1 MATLIHTQRRLGL
14 HRTLL
19 GLLVVLLV
27 SLPLPG
33 ATTSQRIVHASTT
46 TEALIITVTEGG
58 IQHLTGATLLA
69 AGLDPTADP
78 TRLWLHHAGRAI
90 PLEIDDGGDQR
101 LDPTDTI
108 RFYAPPPGDRW
119 NLTAHYWLTVETIA
133 GPRLASRNV
142 AEGTAPS
149 RTEARETGRIY
160 TPQRYDS
167 RRAGP
172 DHDHWFSG
180 DLRAEP
186 GRPDTIELPLD
197 ATLPPATGPLSLT
210 VTGQSYTTGALN
222 LHIAL
227 ANQSTVITWTGIGV
241 WEHQLM
247 VGEVGTNYQIVLR
260 ENAPPPAWVRGWG
273 SGEWASPAKNA
284 IPASFPGVGEG
295 LGDEYRPD
303 GAARKRPS
311 PLVGVGD
318 EYRPDGAVRKRP
330 SPLVGVGG
338 QEWAPDCGGFALE
351 LPGLGIVCEPGTEQL
366 HNHVGE
372 PAQFDDMLQV
382 SLSAAEQPVGT
393 LLDTI
398 SWERPARLELAEQ
411 GVLFEGIG
419 GQWRYH
425 LTGLPPN
432 WNLYDLSEPA
442 APVRLHPAVT
452 SFVDGPEA
460 RRYLITGP
468 GTLHQPTVTAWHATT
483 INAPQSLDALYLAP
497 DAWHATLEPLLAHR
511 QAQGYRVAVASSE
524 AIYDAWS
531 YGAVDPEA
539 IRRFLRHLTTTW
551 PDPPSMIILVGDG
564 SVDPHDWTKR
574 GSLNR
579 NIIPP
584 YLTYVDPWLGEA
596 ACDTCYGRLATDDPR
611 DQQTPTLAIGRL
623 PVKSEAELQAL
634 VGKLIAYDTAP
645 VGDDW
650 RQTVALIADD
660 ADTAGDFAAESEAIA
675 DALPAQMQVRR
686 VYYDPSGTN
695 GYASAVEARQQTLA
709 AFNDGASLLV
719 YTGHSHAWQWAITD
733 PSAEYSWLLG
743 LYDPDQLTNH
753 DRLPVVLAMTCLSS
767 AFATPA
773 MSGTTV
779 DERLV
784 LARGGAI
791 AVWGPAGFGVS
802 YGHNQLHQGF
812 FEALWA
818 SPANRATLGTLTL
831 ASLRNLATNSSLNTG
846 PLFTYLL
853 LGDPLTP
860 LRLEEHGEPP
870 HNRLFLPIVKR

>member
-1 MATLIHTQRRLGL
+1 MAALINKQRHFSL

-19 GLLVVLLV
+19 ALLVVLLV
-27 SLPLPG
+27 SLNRLG
-33 ATTSQRIVHASTT
+33 ATSIQTIVHASTA
-46 TEALIITVTEGG
+46 TEALVITVTKGG

-69 AGLDPTADP
+69 AGLDPAVDP
-78 TRLWLHHAGRAI
+78 NRLWLHYAGHII
-90 PLEIDDGGDQR
+90 PLEVDDGGDQR
-101 LDPTDTI
+101 LDPTDSL

-119 NLTAHYWLTVETIA
+119 NLTAHYWLTVEATA
-133 GPRLASRNV
+133 GPRFTSRNV

-149 RTEARETGRIY
+149 RTDARETGRIY

-172 DHDHWFSG
+172 DNDHWFSG

-186 GRPDTIELPLD
+186 GRPDTIVLPLG
-197 ATLPPATGPLSLT
+197 AALPPATGPLSLT
-210 VTGQSYTTGALN
+210 VTGQSYTTGALH
-222 LHIAL
+222 LYVAL
-227 ANQSTVITWTGIGV
+227 ANQSAVITWTGIGL

-247 VGEVGTNYQIVLR
+247 VGEVGTNHQIVL
-260 ENAPPPAWVRGWG
+260 V
-273 SGEWASPAKNA
+273 SPAKNA
-284 IPASFPGVGEG
+284 PVLRANSPPLSWGRGRGWGASV
-295 LGDEYRPD
+295 
-303 GAARKRPS
+303 
-311 PLVGVGD
+311 
-318 EYRPDGAVRKRP
+318 
-330 SPLVGVGG
+330 
-338 QEWAPDCGGFALE
+338 APDCGGFALE
-351 LPGLGIVCEPGTEQL
+351 LPGLGIVCEPGTESQTHQFNDL
-366 HNHVGE
+366 
-372 PAQFDDMLQV
+372 AQSDEMLQV
-382 SLSAAEQPVGT
+382 SLSATEQPVGT

-398 SWERPARLELAEQ
+398 TWERAARLELAEQ
-411 GVLFEGIG
+411 GVLFEGIAG
-419 GQWRYH
+419 NWRYQ

-432 WNLYDLSEPA
+432 WNLYDLSEPD
-442 APVRLHPAVT
+442 APVRLHPAAT

-460 RRYLITGP
+460 RAYLVTGP
-468 GTLHQPTVTAWHATT
+468 GTLHEPTVTAWHTTT
-483 INAPQSLDALYLAP
+483 INEPQSLDALYLAP
-497 DAWHATLEPLLAHR
+497 EAWHATLEPLLAHR
-511 QAQGYRVAVASSE
+511 QAQGYRAAVASLE

-539 IRRFLRHLTTTW
+539 IRRFLRHVTTTW
-551 PDPPSMIILVGDG
+551 PDPPATIILVGDG

-584 YLTYVDPWLGEA
+584 YLAYVDPWLGEA

-645 VGDDW
+645 VGDGW

-660 ADTAGDFAAESEAIA
+660 TDTAGDFAAESEAIA
-675 DALPAQMQVRR
+675 EALPEQLQVRR

-695 GYASAVEARQQTLA
+695 GYASAVEARQHTLA
-709 AFNDGASLLV
+709 AFNNGASLLV

-753 DRLPVVLAMTCLSS
+753 DHLPVVLAMTCLSS

-773 MSGTTV
+773 MSGTSV

-818 SPANRATLGTLTL
+818 TPANQANLGTLTL
-831 ASLRNLATNSSLNTG
+831 ASLGNLASSSDLNSG

-853 LGDPLTP
+853 LGDPLTQV
-860 LRLEEHGEPP
+860 RL
-870 HNRLFLPIVKR
+870 HNDEAPRHLLFLPLVNR

>member
-1 MATLIHTQRRLGL
+1 MVALIHKQRRLGL

-27 SLPLPG
+27 SLNLPG
-33 ATTSQRIVHASTT
+33 ATTSQPLVYPLTA
-46 TEALIITVTEGG
+46 TEALVITVTNGG
-58 IQHLTGATLLA
+58 MQHLTGATLLA
-69 AGLDPTADP
+69 AGLDPAFDP
-78 TRLWLHHAGRAI
+78 AQLWLHHAGHAM

-119 NLTAHYWLTVETIA
+119 NLTAHYWLTIEATT

-149 RTEARETGRIY
+149 RTDARETGRIY

-172 DHDHWFSG
+172 DNDHWFSG

-186 GRPDTIELPLD
+186 GRPATIELPLD

-210 VTGQSYTTGALN
+210 VTGQSYTTGT
-222 LHIAL
+222 LHLHVAL
-227 ANQSTVITWTGIGV
+227 ANQSDVITWTGIGL

-247 VGEVGTNYQIVLR
+247 VGEVGTNHQIVLR
-260 ENAPPPAWVRGWG
+260 ENAPPPAW
-273 SGEWASPAKNA
+273 
-284 IPASFPGVGEG
+284 
-295 LGDEYRPD
+295 
-303 GAARKRPS
+303 GATEA
-311 PLVGVGD
+311 L
-318 EYRPDGAVRKRP
+318 
-330 SPLVGVGG
+330 
-338 QEWAPDCGGFALE
+338 DCGGFALE
-351 LPGLGIVCEPGTEQL
+351 LPGLGIVCEPGIEQQ

-372 PAQFDDMLQV
+372 PAQSDDMLQV

-398 SWERPARLELAEQ
+398 TWERPARLELAEQ

-419 GQWRYH
+419 GNWRYH

-432 WNLYDLSEPA
+432 WNLYDISEPV
-442 APVRLHPAVT
+442 APVRLHPAAT
-452 SFVDGPEA
+452 SFVDGPQA

-497 DAWHATLEPLLAHR
+497 EAWHATLEPLLRHR
-511 QAQGYRVAVASSE
+511 QAQGYRTAVTSIE
-524 AIYDAWS
+524 AIYGAWS

-551 PDPPSMIILVGDG
+551 PDPPSTIILVGDG
-564 SVDPHDWTKR
+564 SIDPHDWTKR

-584 YLTYVDPWLGEA
+584 YLAYVDPWLGEA
-596 ACDTCYGRLATDDPR
+596 ACDTCYGRLGTNDPR
-611 DQQTPTLAIGRL
+611 DQRMPALAIGRL
-623 PVKSEAELQAL
+623 PVKSEAELRAL
-634 VGKLIAYDTAP
+634 VNKLIAYDTAP

-660 ADTAGDFAAESEAIA
+660 TDTAGDFAAESDAIA
-675 DALPAQMQVRR
+675 AALPEQMQVRR
-686 VYYDPSGTN
+686 IYYDPSGTK

-719 YTGHSHAWQWAITD
+719 YTGHSHAWQWAFTD
-733 PSAEYSWLLG
+733 PSAEYSWMLG
-743 LYDPDQLTNH
+743 LYDPDQLTNS

-773 MSGTTV
+773 MSGTSV

-818 SPANRATLGTLTL
+818 TPANQATLGTLTL
-831 ASLRNLATNSSLNTG
+831 ASLRNLTANSNLNTG

-853 LGDPLTP
+853 LGDPLTHI
-860 LRLEEHGEPP
+860 RLHDQDEAP
-870 HNRLFLPIVKR
+870 RRLLFLPLVKR

>member
-1 MATLIHTQRRLGL
+1 MIHKQRRLGL
-14 HRTLL
+14 HRTLF
-19 GLLVVLLV
+19 GLLAVLLV
-27 SLPLPG
+27 SLNLPG
-33 ATTSQRIVHASTT
+33 ATTSQTIVQSPTT
-46 TEALIITVTEGG
+46 TEALVITVSAGG
-58 IQHLTGATLLA
+58 MQHLTGATLLA
-69 AGLDPTADP
+69 AGLDPAVDP
-78 TRLWLHHAGRAI
+78 TRLWLRHAGRAI
-90 PLEIDDGGDQR
+90 PLEVDDGGDQR

-119 NLTAHYWLTVETIA
+119 NLTAHYWLTVEATT

-167 RRAGP
+167 RRAGA
-172 DHDHWFSG
+172 DNDHWFSG

-186 GRPDTIELPLD
+186 GRPDTIALPLG

-210 VTGQSYTTGALN
+210 VTGQSYTTGALH

-227 ANQSTVITWTGIGV
+227 ANQSDIITWTGIGV

-247 VGEVGTNYQIVLR
+247 VGEVGTNHQIVLR
-260 ENAPPPAWVRGWG
+260 ENSPPPSWGRGRGWG
-273 SGEWASPAKNA
+273 
-284 IPASFPGVGEG
+284 
-295 LGDEYRPD
+295 
-303 GAARKRPS
+303 AR
-311 PLVGVGD
+311 
-318 EYRPDGAVRKRP
+318 E
-330 SPLVGVGG
+330 
-338 QEWAPDCGGFALE
+338 APDCGGFALE
-351 LPGLGIVCEPGTEQL
+351 LPGLGIVCEPGTEGQTQQFNDLAQTDEML
-366 HNHVGE
+366 H
-372 PAQFDDMLQV
+372 V
-382 SLSAAEQPVGT
+382 SLKAVEQPVGT

-398 SWERPARLELAEQ
+398 TWERPARLELAEQ

-419 GQWRYH
+419 GNWRYQ

-442 APVRLHPAVT
+442 APVRLHPAAT
-452 SFVDGPEA
+452 SFIDGPQA

-468 GTLHQPTVTAWHATT
+468 GTLHQPTVTTWHATT
-483 INAPQSLDALYLAP
+483 INAPQSLDALYIAP
-497 DAWHATLEPLLAHR
+497 EAWHARLEPLLAHR
-511 QAQGYRVAVASSE
+511 QTQGYRVAAASSE

-584 YLTYVDPWLGEA
+584 YLAYVDPWLGEA

-611 DQQTPTLAIGRL
+611 NQQTPTLAIGRL

-645 VGDDW
+645 VGDGW
-650 RQTVALIADD
+650 RQTIALIADD

-709 AFNDGASLLV
+709 AFNNGASLLV

-733 PSAEYSWLLG
+733 PSAEYSWMLG
-743 LYDPDQLTNH
+743 LYDPDQLTNR

-773 MSGTTV
+773 ISGTTV

-818 SPANRATLGTLTL
+818 TPSNQASLGTLTL
-831 ASLRNLATNSSLNTG
+831 ASLHNLAANSDLNTG

-853 LGDPLTP
+853 LGDPLTHV
-860 LRLEEHGEPP
+860 RLHDHDEAP
-870 HNRLFLPIVKR
+870 HNRLFLPVVNR